1 MIMKKI
7 IKNKKADV
15 FMALDFYAILLLAI
29 GVILLFILVTV
40 LKSGDKN
47 DITKSVQGINFPH
60 FVLNVFESEIIDMSE
75 CPNAAV
81 NMTRKDALIWFD
93 SIKYNIIN
101 EKKENEYK
109 TCVSN
114 FQYSLLKLRSNNFNN
129 LDLVYEDSLFF
140 KIHITNW
147 PESLDLNF
155 MFGGYT
161 DIFIFNI
168 PGKNENIVIEII
180 SLDLTDDINRDFIIE
195 T

>member
-1 MIMKKI
+1 MKKI